1 MKIFYID
8 LFSGAGGTTTG
19 IHLAD
24 NSDIKVVA
32 CVNHDVNAIESHK
45 ANHPDCIHFVEDVR
59 DFKVVLALKKLVKQL
74 REDHPGCLINI
85 WASLECTNY
94 SKAKGGLPRD
104 ADSRTLANSLFMY
117 LEHLKPDYLWIENV
131 REFMAWGPLDK
142 KGKPLSHKNGRDYIA
157 WTKTVQSYGY
167 DFDWKLLNAAD
178 YGAYTS
184 RERYFAQF
192 AKEGLPIRWPEQTHC
207 KDPKGDLFEK
217 LPKWKPVREVLD
229 MEDEGQSIFT
239 RKKPLVDKT
248 LERIYAG
255 LIKFV
260 AGGEDAFLKK
270 YYSGRP
276 KGKVISVNGPAGTI
290 TTVDHHHLVQPT
302 FLLKYN
308 SMNRNGKYQAPDI
321 NEPCPVV
328 STQGRLGV
336 VNPSFLTS
344 YYGNTKEAHSDQR
357 PCPTVTTKDRFNKV
371 QAQFLTHYYSGG
383 GQVSSPDNPAP
394 VLTGIPKA
402 RLTSCQFID
411 QQYGQSKPTSP
422 DQPAGSITSNPKLN
436 LVNAQW
442 MLDPNYNNT
451 GQDLDGPAPS
461 ILACRK
467 HRYLVNPQFN
477 SKGSSIEEPCFT
489 LIARMDKRPPQ
500 IVQVDH
506 GQVVIAIYEDDS
518 EIMQK
523 IKEFM
528 ALYGIIDIK
537 MRMLK
542 IPELLRIQ
550 GFPEN
555 YVLKGTQTEQK
566 KYIGN
571 AVVTIMAKA
580 LVQTN
585 ADAIMSRKEEV
596 SA

>member
-1 MKIFYID
+1 MQIFYID

-19 IHLAD
+19 IHMAGQ
-24 NSDIKVVA
+24 KVVA
-32 CVNHDVNAIESHK
+32 CVNHDINAIESHK
-45 ANHPDCIHFVEDVR
+45 ANHPECIHFTEDVR
-59 DFKVVLALKKLVKQL
+59 DIKVVVALKKLVKQL
-74 REDHPGCLINI
+74 RSDHTGCVICI

-117 LEHLKPDYLWIENV
+117 LEHLSPDYLDIENV
-131 REFMAWGPLDK
+131 REFMSWGPLDEN
-142 KGKPLSHKNGRDYIA
+142 GKPISKLNGRDYIA
-157 WTKTVQSYGY
+157 WTKKIQSYGY
-167 DFDWKLLNAAD
+167 DFDWGILNAAN

-192 AKEGLPIRWPEQTHC
+192 AKSGLPIRWPEQTHS
-207 KDPKGDLFEK
+207 KDPGTGTMFQPLK
-217 LPKWKPVREVLD
+217 KWKPVREVLD
-229 MEDEGQSIFT
+229 MEDEGESIFT

-255 LIKFV
+255 LVKFV
-260 AGGEDAFLKK
+260 AGGEVAFLKK

-276 KGKVISVNGPAGTI
+276 MGKVISVNGPCGTV
-290 TTVDHHHLVQPT
+290 TTVDHHHLVQPC

-308 SMNRNGKYQAPDI
+308 SMNKNGKYQAPGI

-328 STQGRLGV
+328 STQGRLGI

-344 YYGNTKEAHSDQR
+344 YYGNTKDAHSDQI
-357 PCPTVTTKDRFNKV
+357 PCPTVTTKDRFNKI
-371 QAQFLTHYYSGG
+371 QPQFLTHYYSGG
-383 GQVSSPDNPAP
+383 GQVSDLNNPAP

-411 QQYGQSKPTSP
+411 QQYGQSKPSNP
-422 DQPAGSITSNPKLN
+422 DEPAGSITANPKLA
-436 LVNAQW
+436 LVQSW
-442 MLDPNYNNT
+442 MLDTNYNNV
-451 GQDLDGPAPS
+451 GKSIDEPAPT

-467 HRYLVNPQFN
+467 HHYLLNPQYN
-477 SKGSSIEEPCFT
+477 NKGGSVDKPCFT
-489 LIARMDKRPPQ
+489 LIARMDKRPPH

-506 GQVVIAIYEDDS
+506 GAVTVIIYDTDS
-518 EIMQK
+518 EIMRK

-528 ALYGIIDIK
+528 ALYSVVDIK

-550 GFPEN
+550 GFPDG

-580 LVQTN
+580 LVRVN
-585 ADAIMSRKEEV
+585 ADALLRRKEDV

>member
-19 IHLAD
+19 IHLAGNKD
-24 NSDIKVVA
+24 VQVVA

-45 ANHPDCIHFVEDVR
+45 ANHPECIHFTEDVR
-59 DFKVVLALKKLVKQL
+59 DFKVVIALKKLVKQL
-74 REDHPGCLINI
+74 LNDYSGCVICI

-117 LEHLKPDYLWIENV
+117 LEHLDPEYLYIENV
-131 REFMAWGPLDK
+131 REFMSWGPLDEN
-142 KGKPLSHKNGRDYIA
+142 GKPISKLNGRDYIA
-157 WTKTVQSYGY
+157 WTKKIQSYGY
-167 DFDWKLLNAAD
+167 DFDWQILNAAD

-192 AKEGLPIRWPEQTHC
+192 AKQGLPIRWPEQTHS
-207 KDPKGDLFEK
+207 KNPGTGTMFQPLKR
-217 LPKWKPVREVLD
+217 WKPVREVLD
-229 MEDEGQSIFT
+229 MEDEGESIFT

-276 KGKVISVNGPAGTI
+276 MGKVISVDGPCGTI
-290 TTVDHHHLVQPT
+290 TTADHHHLV
-302 FLLKYN
+302 K
-308 SMNRNGKYQAPDI
+308 
-321 NEPCPVV
+321 PCY
-328 STQGRLGV
+328 
-336 VNPSFLTS
+336 LTS
-344 YYGNTKEAHSDQR
+344 HYGNGSGAHSDQN
-357 PCPTVTTKDRFNKV
+357 PCPTVTTKDRFTKV
-371 QAQFLTHYYSGG
+371 QPQFLTHYYSGG
-383 GQVSSPDNPAP
+383 GQVSDPETPAP
-394 VLTGIPKA
+394 TITGVPKS

-411 QQYGQSKPTSP
+411 QQYGQSKPSGMES
-422 DQPAGSITSNPKLN
+422 PAGSITANPKLA
-436 LVNAQW
+436 LVQSW
-442 MLDPNYNNT
+442 MLDPNFNNV
-451 GQDLDGPAPS
+451 GKSLEEPAPT

-467 HRYLVNPQFN
+467 HHYLLNPQYN
-477 SKGSSIEEPCFT
+477 NKGGSIDKPCFT
-489 LIARMDKRPPQ
+489 LIARMDKRPPN

-506 GQVVIAIYEDDS
+506 GSVTVIIYDTDS
-518 EIMQK
+518 EIMRN

-528 ALYGIIDIK
+528 TVYGIVDIK

-550 GFPEN
+550 GFPDG

-571 AVVTIMAKA
+571 AVVTLMAAAIVKA
-580 LVQTN
+580 GSEALL
-585 ADAIMSRKEEV
+585 MWKEGV
-596 SA
+596 AV